1 MHRDNLVII
10 PTEHRLPLRKPIIRT
25 DTAITVLTVR
35 RPLLHPLPEGTAT
48 TTGITIGTEEELT
61 SSASGTGS
69 SYGTD
74 VTCG

>member
-1 MHRDNLVII
+1 M
-10 PTEHRLPLRKPIIRT
+10 EHRLPLRPIIRT
-25 DTAITVLTVR
+25 GTAIAALTVK
-35 RPLLHPLPEGTAT
+35 RPLLPLPGRTAT
-48 TTGITIGTEEELT
+48 TTGITIGTEEDLT